1 MGTNE
6 QLLRFQ
12 GDSRHLQMASVI
24 SMVIA
29 HAKQQTQIEL
39 RDMIAGIYV
48 ANFERILSFWTDAA
62 AFEDFIA
69 EHCDWS
75 EPRMMTWSRWL
86 VVKPRPPRT
95 IPISFTTRFLTL
107 YSKGSFVE
115 KHFTESDE
123 LERVYSA
130 AISLSRNKFK
140 SFGQVV
146 PLITPELFL
155 FATIRTEGIQLRE
168 RLRMAGLRLKAL
180 EEAATRQLVSP
191 EKMQ

>member
-1 MGTNE
+1 MGTDE
-6 QLLRFQ
+6 QYGVFQ
-12 GDSRHLQMASVI
+12 GDSRHQRMALII

-29 HAKQQTQIEL
+29 YAKQQTQIEL

-48 ANFERILSFWTDAA
+48 ANFERILGFWTDAA

-86 VVKPRPPRT
+86 FQMPRPPRINT
-95 IPISFTTRFLTL
+95 FSFATRFL
-107 YSKGSFVE
+107 SVPRKGSLVR

-123 LERVYSA
+123 LKRVYSTA
-130 AISLSRNKFK
+130 KSLSRNKFD
-140 SFGQVV
+140 SFGKVV

-155 FATIRTEGIQLRE
+155 FATIRTEGIELGE
-168 RLRMAGLRLKAL
+168 RLRMAGLRLEAL

-191 EKMQ
+191 NLD